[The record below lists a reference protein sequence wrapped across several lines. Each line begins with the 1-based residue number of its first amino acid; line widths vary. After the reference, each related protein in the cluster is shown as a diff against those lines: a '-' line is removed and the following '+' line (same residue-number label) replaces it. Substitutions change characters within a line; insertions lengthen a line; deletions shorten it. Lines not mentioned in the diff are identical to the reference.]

1 MTSWDKLSHMQKIL
15 DEDEQRDM
23 WNGYDNG
30 IFIIYYC
37 SVACL
42 ISIKSGIK
50 LDSSTDTEDD
60 F

>member
-1 MTSWDKLSHMQKIL
+1 MQKIL